1 MQKNANSQSTTSL
14 DLNKF
19 KINSISYN
27 PKNDNSKMSIP
38 NNNDAFDNSE
48 ENRSLN
54 LPSFKPYNVY
64 TFLGKTKQNKNNFNS
79 DNNNTVNNIS
89 VISSNLKYIMH
100 LKKLEEE
107 KAKNEQK
114 DPVLAF
120 KKSHQKE
127 SRRMLVEFL
136 KISLL
141 SEKTPPSATIQDI
154 LEDNNISPLILQKK
168 THQSKS
174 KSNSLTSKNQ
184 IHPIFRKRSTKRGS
198 DITLGES
205 MINMTNNSEAS
216 SLSVQNI
223 GMRTSMNNV
232 SNSLKLVDIFLT
244 NMDDDSTEKIS
255 LLTFITIPR
264 LLNMIITQNQKIPF
278 IFTATPSN
286 IACSFG
292 IESYIFKWNDCKT
305 FNQIGSFDLINV
317 DTCSINQNYKKQFDI
332 IISTNNNWE
341 CFTYSIEAENENDAK
356 NYVNSINFISQLIK
370 CRAFV
375 RKRK

>member
-1 MQKNANSQSTTSL
+1 
-14 DLNKF
+14 
-19 KINSISYN
+19 
-27 PKNDNSKMSIP
+27 
-38 NNNDAFDNSE
+38 
-48 ENRSLN
+48 
-54 LPSFKPYNVY
+54 
-64 TFLGKTKQNKNNFNS
+64 
-79 DNNNTVNNIS
+79 
-89 VISSNLKYIMH
+89 
-100 LKKLEEE
+100 
-107 KAKNEQK
+107 
-114 DPVLAF
+114 
-120 KKSHQKE
+120 
-127 SRRMLVEFL
+127 
-136 KISLL
+136 
-141 SEKTPPSATIQDI
+141 
-154 LEDNNISPLILQKK
+154 
-168 THQSKS
+168 
-174 KSNSLTSKNQ
+174 
-184 IHPIFRKRSTKRGS
+184 
-198 DITLGES
+198 
-205 MINMTNNSEAS
+205 MTNNSEAS

>member
-168 THQSKS
+168 TYQSKS

-184 IHPIFRKRSTKRGS
+184 IHPIFRKRSPKRGS

-244 NMDDDSTEKIS
+244 NLDDDSTEKIS

>member
-136 KISLL
+136 KIKCLRN
-141 SEKTPPSATIQDI
+141 EY
-154 LEDNNISPLILQKK
+154 NIR
-168 THQSKS
+168 H
-174 KSNSLTSKNQ
+174 
-184 IHPIFRKRSTKRGS
+184 
-198 DITLGES
+198 
-205 MINMTNNSEAS
+205 INRRN
-216 SLSVQNI
+216 
-223 GMRTSMNNV
+223 
-232 SNSLKLVDIFLT
+232 
-244 NMDDDSTEKIS
+244 
-255 LLTFITIPR
+255 
-264 LLNMIITQNQKIPF
+264 
-278 IFTATPSN
+278 
-286 IACSFG
+286 
-292 IESYIFKWNDCKT
+292 
-305 FNQIGSFDLINV
+305 
-317 DTCSINQNYKKQFDI
+317 
-332 IISTNNNWE
+332 
-341 CFTYSIEAENENDAK
+341 
-356 NYVNSINFISQLIK
+356 
-370 CRAFV
+370 
-375 RKRK
+375 